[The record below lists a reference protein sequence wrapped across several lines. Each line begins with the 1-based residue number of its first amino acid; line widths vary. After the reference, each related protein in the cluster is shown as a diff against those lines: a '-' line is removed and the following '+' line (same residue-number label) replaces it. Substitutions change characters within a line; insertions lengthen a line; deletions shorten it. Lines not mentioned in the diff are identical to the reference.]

1 MGMHVEEL
9 IRKRHSLR
17 RYSERRPSR
26 EAIMECLEAARLA
39 PSGENMQLWR
49 FHVIDEPAM
58 RDELT
63 AAASSGIYLHSK
75 FIRQAPVIIAVLS
88 KTDIKVNRLGAFLQ
102 GVQFYLLD
110 LGIACQ
116 QLVLRAEELG
126 LGSCYIGWF
135 AVDKAR
141 TVLAVPKNEHLVC
154 LLTLGYPPEGYTPPT
169 KHKRKALEEIA
180 RFNRE

>member
-1 MGMHVEEL
+1 MNMYFEEL
-9 IRKRHSLR
+9 IKKRHSLR
-17 RYSERRPSR
+17 RYSDRRPAR
-26 EAIMECLEAARLA
+26 ETIAECLEAARIA
-39 PSGENMQLWR
+39 PSGENAQLWR
-49 FHVIDEPAM
+49 FHVVDEPAM
-58 RDELT
+58 RDELA
-63 AAASSGIYLHSK
+63 AAASSGIYLPSK

-88 KTDIKVNRLGAFLQ
+88 KTDIKVNKLGAFLQ

-141 TVLAVPKNEHLVC
+141 EVLGVPKNEHLIC
-154 LLTLGYPPEGYTPPT
+154 LLSLGYPPEGYLPPAA
-169 KHKRKALEEIA
+169 HKRKPLQEIA
-180 RFNRE
+180 RYNRE